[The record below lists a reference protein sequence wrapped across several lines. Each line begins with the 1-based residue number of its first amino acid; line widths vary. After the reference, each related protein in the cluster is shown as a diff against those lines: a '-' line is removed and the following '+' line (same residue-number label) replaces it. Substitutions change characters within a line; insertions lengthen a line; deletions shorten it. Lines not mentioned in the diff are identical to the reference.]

1 MSPVYVWIGYPNSD
15 ARLENRFQIGFPE
28 AIVNAH
34 QRLVI
39 DTTDPRMWR
48 ITFDHPPLNLIDGRT
63 ISELA
68 AALDVLEQDPEVRV
82 VVFDSAVPDFFLA
95 HYDVAAA
102 PAPDAPKA
110 GPTGLSPWLDV
121 LARIAEGPF
130 VSLAKIRGRAR
141 GAGSEFVLACDLRY
155 ASRERTVLAQPEI
168 GLGLVA
174 GGAPTHRLPFLTG
187 RGRALE
193 IMLTGQD
200 YDADLAERY
209 GYVDRAVPD
218 SGLDGFVDDVAQ
230 RIASFDKAAL
240 VEVKD
245 FVGEVSL
252 PARDLQAR
260 TTRAF
265 WASAA
270 RPAGR
275 RRLAAAQ
282 EQGLGRPGDF
292 EMRMGR
298 YLPDL
303 DDAAGA

>member
-1 MSPVYVWIGYPNSD
+1 MDRS
-15 ARLENRFQIGFPE
+15 
-28 AIVNAH
+28 
-34 QRLVI
+34 
-39 DTTDPRMWR
+39 DPRVWR
-48 ITFDHPPLNLIDGRT
+48 ITFDHPPLNLIDRHT
-63 ISELA
+63 ISELT
-68 AALDVLEQDPEVRV
+68 ALVEELEQDPDVRV

-95 HYDVAAA
+95 HYDV
-102 PAPDAPKA
+102 DAPPPQSPPPA
-110 GPTGLSPWLDV
+110 GPTGLPPWLDV

-130 VSLAKIRGRAR
+130 VSIAKIRGRAR
-141 GAGSEFVLACDLRY
+141 GAGSEFVLACDMRY
-155 ASRERTVLAQPEI
+155 AGRENAVLSQPEI

-218 SGLDGFVDDVAQ
+218 SDLDGFVTDVAE
-230 RIASFDKAAL
+230 RVASFDKVAL

-245 FVGEVSL
+245 FVGEVTL
-252 PARDLQAR
+252 PAHALQAR
-260 TTRAF
+260 TGRAF
-265 WASAA
+265 WTSAA
-270 RPAGR
+270 RPASR
-275 RRLAAAQ
+275 RRLDAAR

-298 YLPDL
+298 HLPGL
-303 DDAAGA
+303 DRSADPEGRPSS